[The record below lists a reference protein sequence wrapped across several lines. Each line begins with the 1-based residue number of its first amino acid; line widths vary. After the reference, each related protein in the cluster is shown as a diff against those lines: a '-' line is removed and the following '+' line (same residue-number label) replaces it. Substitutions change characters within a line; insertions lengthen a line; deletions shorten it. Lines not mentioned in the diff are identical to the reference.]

1 MNTIKLKL
9 RTKVLNHQCSRS
21 RKA

>member
-9 RTKVLNHQCSRS
+9 FVTI
-21 RKA
+21 